1 MELVAACLAA
11 LVAVLFNRR
20 VQAETGWQIAVKTAP
35 LIEELAKTGFAK
47 ILSAQ
52 VLPVHLYFG
61 LIEAIYDAW
70 AKPERHLLPALLS
83 LLSHGFF
90 GYLTVKSGI
99 LAALFAHFS
108 WNGLI
113 WYMQRRRQNAGNIL
127 L

>member
-1 MELVAACLAA
+1 MEMMAAALAA
-11 LVAVLFNRR
+11 VIAWSVNRR
-20 VQAETGWQIAVKTAP
+20 TQTESGWRTAILLAP

>member
-1 MELVAACLAA
+1 MELVAASLAA

-20 VQAETGWQIAVKTAP
+20 VQAETGWQIAVITAP

-61 LIEAIYDAW
+61 LIEAISDAW
-70 AKPERHLLPALLS
+70 AKPERHLLAALLS

>member
-20 VQAETGWQIAVKTAP
+20 VQAETGWQIAVITAP